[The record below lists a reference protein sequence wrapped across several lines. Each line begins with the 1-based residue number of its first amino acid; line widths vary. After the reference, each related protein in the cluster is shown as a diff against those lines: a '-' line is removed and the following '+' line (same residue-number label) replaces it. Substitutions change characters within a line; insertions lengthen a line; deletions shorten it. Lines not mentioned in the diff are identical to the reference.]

1 MQPIRVAIMDVSDL
15 SRHGLQAL
23 VEKITPN
30 ATLVGAFAN
39 LQTLENCLSETEVD
53 VLLLDDMLPQM
64 LSITSVVD
72 TLHTIRPALQ
82 ILILSQKLNVVY
94 IQGVLQR
101 HVNGYIYKED
111 QLADILA
118 HAIQMIRRGQ
128 LYLSPKVSAL
138 PYTGVH
144 AAPQQK
150 LNTRDLSVLSLMNAG
165 KTVQEMSAQLDVSD
179 RVIYGS
185 QSKLRKALGIPTNE
199 LIVAAAAK
207 KGWIADV

>member
-72 TLHTIRPALQ
+72 TLRAIRPALQ

-94 IQGVLQR
+94 IQSVLQR

-128 LYLSPKVSAL
+128 LYLSPQVSAL

-150 LNTRDLSVLSLMNAG
+150 LNSRDLSVLSLMNAG
-165 KTVQEMSAQLDVSD
+165 KTVQEMSARLDVSD

-185 QSKLRKALGIPTNE
+185 QSKLRKALGVPTNE